1 MEDDQQAD
9 NSRYGDRNAAKK
21 NNQIDDL
28 FEKEQNEIETHF
40 VENPFIRLREKT
52 SKKQMEA
59 KQGLAAEELEAG
71 IQTRDQDIILLK
83 EEQKFVIKDFE
94 QMEIDK
100 A

>member
-52 SKKQMEA
+52 SKK
-59 KQGLAAEELEAG
+59 
-71 IQTRDQDIILLK
+71 
-83 EEQKFVIKDFE
+83 
-94 QMEIDK
+94 
-100 A
+100 